1 MNYLLLGKN
10 NKDNK
15 KPKCI
20 MEIGNPN
27 WDLNATDTAKNIICI
42 RKLLCDTERDTIR
55 EYMFHH

>member
-27 WDLNATDTAKNIICI
+27 RDLNATDTAKNIICI

-55 EYMFHH
+55 E